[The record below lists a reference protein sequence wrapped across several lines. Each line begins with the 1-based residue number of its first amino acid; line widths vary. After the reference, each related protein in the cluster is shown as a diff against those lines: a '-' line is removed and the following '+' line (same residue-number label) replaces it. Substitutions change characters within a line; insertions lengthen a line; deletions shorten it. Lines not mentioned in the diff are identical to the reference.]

1 MPKPSKNTRRYKKR
15 RSTKGGCGCNAN
27 TQKGGYSIK
36 KLSIVKS
43 IKSKSKKNRR
53 RIIMKG
59 GLGGNSSLAFGTV
72 DGAYVASGALSGAAL
87 TSGIDPSIPLS
98 GNVGGNNIHSLPMV

>member
-15 RSTKGGCGCNAN
+15 KSTKGGCLCNAS
-27 TQKGGYSIK
+27 QKGGYSIK
-36 KLSIVKS
+36 KMSIVKS
-43 IKSKSKKNRR
+43 LKSKSKKNRR

-72 DGAYVASGALSGAAL
+72 DGAYIASGALSGAAL

-98 GNVGGNNIHSLPMV
+98 SDVGGNNIHSLPMV